1 MALLMSPIVQTK
13 CDVSN
18 IVKLKKMASIWRKRN
33 RAGGSG
39 GGRNPPSDVP
49 PGHLAVLVGIFR
61 RRYVIKVEQ
70 LNHPTLHQLL
80 DQAYEECSH
89 RGDGPLAF
97 PCDES
102 LFRDVVS
109 SIERG
114 AHADPS
120 SCRTEVRKDL
130 APLLSG
136 SMRRLAY

>member
-1 MALLMSPIVQTK
+1 
-13 CDVSN
+13 
-18 IVKLKKMASIWRKRN
+18 MASIWRKRN

-109 SIERG
+109 SIERVYKLLLTSI
-114 AHADPS
+114 ASVTCSNLRAIDEMRS
-120 SCRTEVRKDL
+120 ST
-130 APLLSG
+130 G
-136 SMRRLAY
+136 